1 MLNKK
6 LNMVNSG
13 NNKELQ
19 YAFRLNENYH
29 FDHFVNE
36 RQFFESAQR
45 LIDEHYFL
53 IVLGSLNKKDNE
65 QHILLFFSQQ
75 YFPVQEIKG
84 LLEKGAYFA
93 LRTDLF
99 KGYSMRNRLKDFGY
113 LEYSIQE
120 SKVLLDND
128 YRLIKNIFELVDK
141 EAKMPASD
149 IHSRIL
155 ISYLNLLLQHMQRFY
170 KGSMENRVNELQILH
185 QDFINEL
192 QSLFDTGKKC
202 MLLRP
207 SLVLLSKKLD
217 CTPRFLNDV
226 SLKISKHTAQHH
238 IDSFIV
244 KIAKELLAETDLSV
258 AEIAEK
264 MQFSQPQSLTRI
276 FKRKT
281 RISPLDYRIS
291 II

>member
-1 MLNKK
+1 
-6 LNMVNSG
+6 MVNSG